1 MTVLLL
7 FNKSESMTVETMLDK
22 TQIESVL
29 FTQVLLSL
37 LKSRV
42 LTCLQ
47 IRVDEL
53 NEDFKENDIQKNYT
67 IQVNEAFKRFS
78 INFKIRNS

>member
-53 NEDFKENDIQKNYT
+53 NEDFKENDIAKNYT

>member
-7 FNKSESMTVETMLDK
+7 FNKSEIMTVETMLDK

-47 IRVDEL
+47 ISVDEL

-67 IQVNEAFKRFS
+67 IQVNETFKRFS